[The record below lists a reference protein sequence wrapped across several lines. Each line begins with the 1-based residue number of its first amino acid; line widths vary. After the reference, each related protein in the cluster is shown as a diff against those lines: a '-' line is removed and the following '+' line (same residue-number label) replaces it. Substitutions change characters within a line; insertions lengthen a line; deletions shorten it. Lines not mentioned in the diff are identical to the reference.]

1 VLSLDN
7 TDLKLLTILA
17 TNGRISQS
25 ELAAQ
30 VGLTNTP
37 CIARLRKLETA
48 GVISGY
54 TANIDSRK
62 ICEHAQI
69 LMAVKLESHTMD
81 DFKAF
86 ESEVMQR
93 TAVQDCWA
101 VGGGLDYI
109 MRVCARSVADYQ
121 AWIDILLDKDIRLER
136 YHTYVITKQIKGG
149 SFANFTQAMGL
160 LN

>member
-1 VLSLDN
+1 MISLDD
-7 TDLKLLTILA
+7 TDLTLLAIVA
-17 TNGRISQS
+17 EQGRITQSQ
-25 ELAAQ
+25 LAARL
-30 VGLTNTP
+30 GLTNTP
-37 CIARLRKLETA
+37 CIARLRKLERA
-48 GVISGY
+48 GVITGY

-93 TAVQDCWA
+93 SAVLDCWA

-121 AWIDILLDKDIRLER
+121 AWIDILLEKDIRLER
-136 YHTYVITKQIKGG
+136 YQTYVITKHIKGA
-149 SFANFTQAMGL
+149 SFSAFLQAMDQ
-160 LN
+160 

>member
-1 VLSLDN
+1 MLSLDAK
-7 TDLKLLTILA
+7 DLALLALIA
-17 TNGRISQS
+17 NNGRLSQS
-25 ELAAQ
+25 QLAAQ
-30 VGLTNTP
+30 LGLTNTP
-37 CIARLRKLETA
+37 CIARLRKLESA
-48 GVISGY
+48 GVIQGY
-54 TANIDSRK
+54 SANIDGRK

-86 ESEVMQR
+86 ETEVMQR
-93 TAVQDCWA
+93 SAVQDCWA

-121 AWIDILLDKDIRLER
+121 AWIDMLLEKDIRLER

-149 SFANFTQAMGL
+149 SFTNFMQAMGL
-160 LN
+160 SN